1 MEIEEVQDT
10 PKLCTCMRLWE
21 LPDQYILEPTDPP
34 STGSLSIDRT
44 TGNLSSI
51 SRFMTIKFVYSS
63 ILCLASVLHAECQW
77 IRVVVGC
84 SLIVRSLL

>member
-10 PKLCTCMRLWE
+10 PKLCTRMVLWE
-21 LPDQYILEPTDPP
+21 LPDQYILQPIDSP
-34 STGSLSIDRT
+34 STEFLSIDRT
-44 TGNLSSI
+44 TVDLSSI

-63 ILCLASVLHAECQW
+63 ILCLAFVLHAEFQW

-84 SLIVRSLL
+84 SLIMRSLM